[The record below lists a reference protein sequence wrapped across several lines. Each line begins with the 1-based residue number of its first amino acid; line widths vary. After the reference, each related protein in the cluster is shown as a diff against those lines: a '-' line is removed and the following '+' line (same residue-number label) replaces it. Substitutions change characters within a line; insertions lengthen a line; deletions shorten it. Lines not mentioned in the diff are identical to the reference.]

1 MALELPCA
9 TSRPFLYN
17 IGRNFEQG
25 GQLRFILIAEQ
36 IETEEE
42 KNVLEYSYL
51 HRVMVLFHTP
61 AGWPAWAVV
70 LLLTAMAATAGS
82 IWRLLGAT
90 PALAVGAAA
99 IQYLFFG
106 GDALVL
112 VSLPEKRISFGPWKA
127 QVVVLALPRAAATGA
142 LALTGPWIG
151 WPWALGAMLAVQALG
166 VALLYWGAVVEPS
179 RLYLTE
185 LEVEVEGLPVGSPP
199 IRLLHIS
206 DLHVE
211 RVARREETVLAL
223 AEQARPDV
231 IVITGDYVN
240 LSYNGDAETHADVQE
255 LLRRLEAPYG
265 VYGTLGSPPVDL
277 REHVPGLFEEV
288 PVRLLRDERVTLD
301 LDGGRRLALLGVEC
315 THHLDEDGARLAQLA
330 AAAPDDV
337 PRILLYHSPELMPQ
351 AVEQGVDVYLC
362 GHTHGGQ
369 VRLPGYGAVITSSQ
383 LGREYVMGHYRRGRT
398 HLYVSRGIGFEGLSA
413 PRVRFLSPPEMTLV
427 TLRPART

>member
-1 MALELPCA
+1 M
-9 TSRPFLYN
+9 
-17 IGRNFEQG
+17 
-25 GQLRFILIAEQ
+25 IAER
-36 IETEEE
+36 IRTEEE
-42 KNVLEYSYL
+42 KNVLEYSHL
-51 HRVMVLFHTP
+51 HRGMVLFHAP
-61 AGWPAWAVV
+61 AGWQAWAVI
-70 LLLTAMAATAGS
+70 LLLAAMAAAVAG
-82 IWRLLGAT
+82 IWWSLGA
-90 PALAVGAAA
+90 PPSLAVGAAV
-99 IQYLFFG
+99 IQFLFFG
-106 GDALVL
+106 GDALL
-112 VSLPEKRISFGPWKA
+112 LGSLPRKRISFGPWKA
-127 QVVVLALPRAAATGA
+127 QALVLAVPRAAATTA
-142 LALTGPWIG
+142 LAVLGLWPG

-179 RLYLTE
+179 RLSLTE
-185 LEVEVEGLPVGSPP
+185 LAFEVRGLPAGSAP

-211 RVARREETVLAL
+211 RLAEREEAVLAL
-223 AEQARPDV
+223 AEEAQPDA

-265 VYGTLGSPPVDL
+265 VYATLGSPPVDL
-277 REHVPGLFEEV
+277 REHVPGLFDDV

-301 LDGGRRLALLGVEC
+301 FDGGRRLVLLGVDC
-315 THHLDEDGARLAQLA
+315 THHLDEDGACLTQLA
-330 AAAPDDV
+330 TAAPDGV

-351 AVEQGVDVYLC
+351 ATEHGVDVYLC

-383 LGREYVMGHYRRGRT
+383 LGRAYVMGLYRRGRT

-427 TLRPART
+427 TLRPAQT